1 MRAILFGAGGQLGI
15 DLERECRTRGHSVL
29 ALRRNQLDIA
39 EEESVRREI
48 STREPDWVINAAA
61 YNRVDDAEDDP
72 EAAMRVN
79 GLAVRAIAM
88 ACREAGATLLQFSTD
103 YVFAGDKGAAYDEQD
118 SPGPRSAYGVSKL
131 AGELFA
137 RSCCGSHYV
146 LRVAGV
152 YGPPGRYTNR
162 GNFAEFVL
170 RKCAEGS
177 SVKVVADHI
186 ASPTYGPALAARSLD
201 ILERRIPFGLY
212 HLAGGQAISW
222 FDFAMSVARAA
233 GCPARI
239 SPTDRFEYRPP
250 AARPLF
256 SALSNAKVEA
266 AGIER
271 MPGIEES
278 LRDYIARRERERP
291 QR

>member
-1 MRAILFGAGGQLGI
+1 MGI
-15 DLERECRTRGHSVL
+15 DLARACRNRSHSVL
-29 ALRRNQLDIA
+29 ALRRSELDIA
-39 EEESVRREI
+39 DEESVRGAI
-48 STREPDWVINAAA
+48 SSHRPDWVINAAA
-61 YNRVDDAEDDP
+61 YNQVDDAESDA
-72 EAAMRVN
+72 ESAMRVN

-88 ACREAGATLLQFSTD
+88 ACHEAGATLLHFSSD

-118 SPGPRSAYGVSKL
+118 NPGPLSAYGVSKL
-131 AGELFA
+131 TGELFA
-137 RSCCGSHYV
+137 RSRCAAHYV

-152 YGPPGRYTNR
+152 YGPPGRYTRR
-162 GNFAEFVL
+162 GNFVEFVL
-170 RKCAEGS
+170 RKCAEGAS
-177 SVKVVADHI
+177 FGIVSDHV

-212 HLAGGQAISW
+212 HLAGGQAVSW
-222 FDFAMSVARAA
+222 FDFATKVARAA
-233 GCPARI
+233 SCAARI

-256 SALSNAKVEA
+256 SALSNARIEA

-278 LRDYIARRERERP
+278 LKDYIALRESERP
-291 QR
+291 ER